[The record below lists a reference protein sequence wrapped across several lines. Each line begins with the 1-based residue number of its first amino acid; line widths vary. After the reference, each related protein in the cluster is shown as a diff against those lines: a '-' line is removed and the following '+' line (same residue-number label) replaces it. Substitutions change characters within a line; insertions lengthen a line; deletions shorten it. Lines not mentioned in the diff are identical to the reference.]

1 MDKKLKSFL
10 RKEMMKLN
18 KVKPTKSSP
27 KHFHW
32 YVKGFDQAKFDLL
45 MDIDQ
50 KFQLGAF
57 YKKGK
62 TGE

>member
-1 MDKKLKSFL
+1 MDKKLRTFL
-10 RKEMMKLN
+10 RKEMKKINTRSIKN
-18 KVKPTKSSP
+18 KNT
-27 KHFHW
+27 FI
-32 YVKGFDQAKFDLL
+32 YAFTQAKFDLL

-62 TGE
+62 S